1 MSAAVASSASSA
13 PLHER
18 ITPMVR
24 TIVTVC
30 VMLATLM
37 QALDSTI
44 ANVAL
49 PYMQGSLSANSD
61 QINWVLTS
69 YVIAA
74 AIMTAPVGWLAARF
88 GPKNVLAV
96 SLIGFTVTSMLCGIA
111 GNIGEMV
118 IFRFLQG
125 VFGAALVPL
134 SQSTLL
140 NIYSIE
146 KRGGAMAVWGMGVML
161 GPILGPTLGGYLT
174 DLYNWRYVF
183 FVNLPFGVAATIGVL
198 FFMHN
203 DKVAQTP
210 RFDWTGFAILG
221 IALAGLQLALD
232 RGETKGWFGS
242 DEIITEAIIAAVGF
256 YLFIVH
262 MLTSEKPL
270 LPWGIFTDRNMLSGI
285 LMMFLVGL
293 VLLSSSALLAPY
305 LQKLSGYSV
314 RDAGLEMAP
323 RGFGTMG
330 VMLLCGRIGMKIDVR
345 LQMALGIALL
355 ILSLYWMTLWTPDVS
370 SAWILTVIIVQGA
383 GLGFVFMPL
392 QLIAFATLEPRLR
405 GDGAAAMSLTRN
417 VGMAIGTSVSAAI
430 VTQMSQYE
438 HAVLSYLVT
447 PFAHVFTSESFNLI
461 APSTPRGAEM
471 MNGMIDRQASIIGYN
486 DAFKALMLSSVPC
499 FFLLLLMRKPKVAA
513 KKSADEVHVAMD

>member
-1 MSAAVASSASSA
+1 MSAATTPI
-13 PLHER
+13 PLHDR
-18 ITPMVR
+18 ITPTTR
-24 TIVTVC
+24 TVITIC

-49 PYMQGSLSANSD
+49 PYMQGTLSANSD

-69 YVIAA
+69 YVVAA
-74 AIMTAPVGWLAARF
+74 AIMTAPVGWMSARF
-88 GPKNVLAV
+88 GTKNVLLV
-96 SLIGFTVTSMLCGIA
+96 SLIGFTGTSMLCGVA

-140 NIYSIE
+140 NIYPPE
-146 KRGGAMAVWGMGVML
+146 KRGGAMAIWGMGVML

-183 FVNLPFGVAATIGVL
+183 FVNLPFGIAATFGIIA
-198 FFMHN
+198 FMRE
-203 DKVAQTP
+203 DIETKV
-210 RFDWTGFAILG
+210 RGFDWLGFGILA

-232 RGETKGWFGS
+232 RGETKDWFGS
-242 DEIITEAIIAAVGF
+242 DEIIAETVLAVLGF
-256 YLFIVH
+256 YLFTVH
-262 MLTSEKPL
+262 MLTSDRPL
-270 LPWGIFTDRNMLSGI
+270 LPKGIFTDRNMLSAM

-314 RDAGLEMAP
+314 RSAGLEMAP
-323 RGFGTMG
+323 RGFGTMAA
-330 VMLLCGRIGMKIDVR
+330 MMICGRIGTRIDVR
-345 LQMALGIALL
+345 LQMLVGIVLL
-355 ILSLYWMTLWTPDVS
+355 LASLYWMTLWTPDVS
-370 SAWILTVIIVQGA
+370 SNWIITVIVVQGA
-383 GLGFVFMPL
+383 GIGLVFMPL
-392 QLIAFATLEPRLR
+392 QLIAFATLSPALR

-417 VGMAIGTSVSAAI
+417 IGMAIGTSVTGAI

-438 HAVLSYLVT
+438 HAVLSYFVT
-447 PFAHVFTSESFNLI
+447 PFAHVFTSGAMALVD
-461 APSTPRGAEM
+461 PRTPQGAET
-471 MNGMIDRQASIIGYN
+471 MNQMVDRQASIIGYG

-499 FFLLLLMRKPKVAA
+499 LALLFLMRKPKAPP
-513 KKSADEVHVAMD
+513 KKPDPSEAHVAMD